1 MARLVSRAEFARMAG
16 VSGSAIT
23 KACREGTLGAA
34 CVGKRIDLDHLAA
47 RAYLT
52 SKGASP
58 PPPPTAKAER
68 STKPTRPRRSKM
80 SESAAS
86 KRRPKLRV
94 VRDHDE
100 GAPPEPAASP
110 RRKAPPPTP
119 PSEGDGS
126 PEDLEALA
134 ETLRPLLERFGTETA
149 FKDWLDSLKRIE
161 EIREKRLKN
170 EETEGLLIRVE
181 PVKVLVFAVIDSAQ
195 RRVLSDAPR
204 TIVRRVYAMAGSGT
218 PVEEAERTVR
228 ELLGSIL
235 RPVKATAERVLRHG

>member
-23 KACREGTLGAA
+23 KACRDGSLGEA
-34 CVGKRIDLDHLAA
+34 CVGKRIDLDHPAA
-47 RAYLT
+47 RAYLA

-58 PPPPTAKAER
+58 PPPPAAKAER
-68 STKPTRPRRSKM
+68 PTTPARPRRSKT
-80 SESAAS
+80 SESS
-86 KRRPKLRV
+86 KRRPKLRL
-94 VRDHDE
+94 VRDDGE
-100 GAPPEPAASP
+100 DAPPEPPAP
-110 RRKAPPPTP
+110 PPRKAPPPSP

-134 ETLRPLLERFGTETA
+134 ETLRPLLERFGTETS

-235 RPVKATAERVLRHG
+235 RPVKATAERVLRNE